1 SEAKDGVGDRTN
13 DPGRNSLRL
22 LPSGPDRVGEGPVRR
37 RPPTPL
43 YQGAAAPGQVSSY
56 GRNAIRHGGRP
67 LGKAVLDGPV
77 APVNTWKKGR
87 RAPFQHPA
95 PASPSLRRSGSTPI

>member
-1 SEAKDGVGDRTN
+1 MAAQKNGVGDRTN

-43 YQGAAAPGQVSSY
+43 YQGAIPPGQVSGTATVPRRRGDLLRS
-56 GRNAIRHGGRP
+56 GRSGMDLLLLLIQETNWRVGPRSIRPNA
-67 LGKAVLDGPV
+67 L
-77 APVNTWKKGR
+77 R
-87 RAPFQHPA
+87 RAVNPD
-95 PASPSLRRSGSTPI
+95 